1 MTRRTA
7 LSLLTALAGGLL
19 AACSGPGG
27 AVPDARPGTPAPT
40 TLRYGPDPAQYAQLH
55 LPPGGPGDGG
65 GARGGEGPLPVVVV
79 LHGGYWRAQY
89 GLELGTPLAVDLA
102 NNDVAALNVEYR
114 RVGAGGGFPTTLDD
128 VAAAVDLLAGPAAQ
142 VARRAGQPLDLERV
156 VLLGHSAGGQLAAW
170 AASRSRLQPGSPGAG
185 PRVAPRG
192 VVSQAGV
199 LDLVAGADQGL
210 GAGAV
215 VDLLGGPP
223 SAQPARYAVA
233 SPTAL
238 VPAPC
243 PVVCVHGTAD
253 VTVPPDQSHRYVD
266 AALAAHGQARL
277 RLLDGVDHFRLIDPA
292 DPAWVVVRDEVMGLL
307 G

>member
-1 MTRRTA
+1 MSRR
-7 LSLLTALAGGLL
+7 SVLTTLAAAASGLL

-27 AVPDARPGTPAPT
+27 AVPAARPGTPPPT

-55 LPPGGPGDGG
+55 LPPTGP
-65 GARGGEGPLPVVVV
+65 AAGPLPVVVV

-89 GLELGTPLAVDLA
+89 GLELGTPLAVDLTNA
-102 NNDVAALNVEYR
+102 GVAALNVEYR

-128 VAAAVDLLAGPAAQ
+128 VAAAVDLVAGAA
-142 VARRAGQPLDLERV
+142 AEEALRAGRSLDPRRV
-156 VLLGHSAGGQLAAW
+156 VLLGHSAGGQLAVW
-170 AASRSRLQPGSPGAG
+170 AASRSRLQAPAPGAA
-185 PRVAPRG
+185 PKVAARG

-210 GAGAV
+210 GGGAV

-223 SAQPARYAVA
+223 TTQAARYAVA
-233 SPTAL
+233 SPAAL

-253 VTVPPDQSHRYVD
+253 TTVPPDQSRRYVD
-266 AALAAHGQARL
+266 AALAARGQARL
-277 RLLDGVDHFRLIDPA
+277 RMLDGVDHFRLIDPA
-292 DPAWVVVRDEVMGLL
+292 DPAWHAVRDEVMGLL